1 MLRKSTILMF
11 LTVVAVTIG
20 TMVVL
25 EVLYGGEKVE
35 ETNDGPTADD
45 VFSSTATPALAAA
58 AGAGSMSSEEQA
70 LRAAAR
76 AAAEGAAREAAQAAA
91 QAALD
96 GESYTPNSTSA
107 ANDADL
113 EAVARAAAITEAR
126 RVAAETARK
135 VIEDQLG

>member
-1 MLRKSTILMF
+1 MLRKSTIVMF
-11 LTVVAVTIG
+11 LTVVAVTGG
-20 TMVVL
+20 TMFVL
-25 EVLYGGEKVE
+25 EMLYGGEKVKD
-35 ETNDGPTADD
+35 TNDGPTADE
-45 VFSSTATPALAAA
+45 VFSSNASPALAAS
-58 AGAGSMSSEEQA
+58 AGSSAMSREEQA

-76 AAAEGAAREAAQAAA
+76 AAAESAAREAAEAAA

-96 GESYTPNSTSA
+96 GETYTPNSTSA

>member
-1 MLRKSTILMF
+1 MLRKSTIFML
-11 LTVVAVTIG
+11 LVVVAITAG
-20 TMVVL
+20 TYFAM
-25 EVLYGGEKVE
+25 EKFFGGEKVE
-35 ETNDGPTADD
+35 ETDDGPTAEE
-45 VFSSTATPALAAA
+45 VFSSNASSGLTAS
-58 AGAGSMSSEEQA
+58 GSTMSSEERA
-70 LRAAAR
+70 LRSAAR
-76 AAAEGAAREAAQAAA
+76 AAAEGAAREAAEAAA

-96 GESYTPNSTSA
+96 GETYTPNSTSA